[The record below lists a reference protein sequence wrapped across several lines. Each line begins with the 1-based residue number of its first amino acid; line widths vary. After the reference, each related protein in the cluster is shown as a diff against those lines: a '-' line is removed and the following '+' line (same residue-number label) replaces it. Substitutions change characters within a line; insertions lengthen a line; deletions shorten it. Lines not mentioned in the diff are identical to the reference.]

1 MEPRR
6 GKGFVSRPDTCFASL
21 CIPTVALSDT
31 RSVNNDIGRTP
42 VSKKNDD
49 DEGKHSGAPHSY
61 KKVKPSEDDI
71 TTDGLAKGG
80 GKRESGEGDE
90 QK

>member
-1 MEPRR
+1 M
-6 GKGFVSRPDTCFASL
+6 
-21 CIPTVALSDT
+21 
-31 RSVNNDIGRTP
+31 
-42 VSKKNDD
+42 SKKNADD

-80 GKRESGEGDE
+80 GKRESGEGD
-90 QK
+90 KRK